1 MRIMMKRRALILAF
15 AAVLAL
21 CAPAAADEDTA
32 QSVTL
37 CHAGG
42 VTAVDLRYRVGDDA
56 AAVTVALAK
65 GVRGDW
71 NYVADE
77 HMLYVSVASADAID
91 LAQPIAVI
99 DAGGA
104 SLEPVLLLVNGRR
117 VAEPAF
123 AHTPQS
129 VPGTPAS
136 CDRPG
141 LSEGSVCAVCGA
153 VLKAQ
158 EEIPATGPVLSA
170 ELDAGG
176 TLHVQGALSD
186 AASAEETLLAAVYAS
201 DGRMLTVCDLSEQPP
216 NAINA
221 EVSGCT
227 GAARVSIFCLSSGY
241 APLNVPV
248 DIAVK

>member
-1 MRIMMKRRALILAF
+1 MMKRKALILVF

-37 CHAGG
+37 CHAGE

-56 AAVTVALAK
+56 EEITVALAK
-65 GVRGDW
+65 GVHGDW

-104 SLEPVLLLVNGRR
+104 SLEPVLLLVNGRQ
-117 VAEPAF
+117 VEEPAF

-129 VPGTPAS
+129 VPGIPAS
-136 CDRPG
+136 CDKPG
-141 LSEGSVCAVCGA
+141 LSEGSVCAVCDA
-153 VLKAQ
+153 VLKAR

-176 TLHVQGALSD
+176 TLRVQGALSD
-186 AASAEETLLAAVYAS
+186 AASAEGTLLAAVYAS
-201 DGRMLTVCDLSEQPP
+201 DGRMLTICDLSEQPP
-216 NAINA
+216 NAIDA

-227 GAARVSIFCLSSGY
+227 GAAHVSIFRLNGGY
-241 APLNVPV
+241 VPLDVPV
-248 DIAVK
+248 EIAVK

>member
-1 MRIMMKRRALILAF
+1 MKRRALILAF

-21 CAPAAADEDTA
+21 CAPAAAGEDTV

-37 CHAGG
+37 CHAGE
-42 VTAVDLRYRVGDDA
+42 VTAVDLHYRVGDDA

-71 NYVADE
+71 NYVADA

-104 SLEPVLLLVNGRR
+104 SLEPVLLLVNGRQ
-117 VAEPAF
+117 VTEPAF

-170 ELDAGG
+170 KLDAGG
-176 TLHVQGALSD
+176 TLRVQGALSD
-186 AASAEETLLAAVYAS
+186 AASAEGTLLAAVYAS
-201 DGRMLTVCDLSEQPP
+201 DGRMLTVCDLSEQPS
-216 NAINA
+216 NAIDA
-221 EVSGCT
+221 EISGCT
-227 GAARVSIFCLSSGY
+227 GAAHVSIFRLSDGY

-248 DIAVK
+248 EVTVE

>member
-1 MRIMMKRRALILAF
+1 MKRRALILAF

-104 SLEPVLLLVNGRR
+104 SLEPVLLLVNGQQ
-117 VAEPAF
+117 VAEPSF

-129 VPGTPAS
+129 VPSTPAS

-176 TLHVQGALSD
+176 TLRVQGALSD
-186 AASAEETLLAAVYAS
+186 AASAEGTLLAAVYAS
-201 DGRMLTVCDLSEQPP
+201 DGRMLTVCDLSEQPR
-216 NAINA
+216 NAIDA
-221 EVSGCT
+221 EASGCT
-227 GAARVSIFCLSSGY
+227 GAARVSIFRLSGGY

>member
-1 MRIMMKRRALILAF
+1 MMKRKALILAF

-21 CAPAAADEDTA
+21 CAPAAAEDTA
-32 QSVTL
+32 KSVTL
-37 CHAGG
+37 CHAGE

-56 AAVTVALAK
+56 EEVTVALAK
-65 GVRGDW
+65 GVHGDW

-104 SLEPVLLLVNGRR
+104 SLEPVLLLVNGRQ
-117 VAEPAF
+117 VEEPAF

-129 VPGTPAS
+129 VPGIPAS
-136 CDRPG
+136 CDKPG
-141 LSEGSVCAVCGA
+141 LSEGSVCAVCDA
-153 VLKAQ
+153 VLKAR

-176 TLHVQGALSD
+176 TLRVQGALSD
-186 AASAEETLLAAVYAS
+186 AASAEGTLLAAVYAS
-201 DGRMLTVCDLSEQPP
+201 DGRMLTVYDLSEQPP
-216 NAINA
+216 NAIDA

-227 GAARVSIFCLSSGY
+227 GAARVSIFRLSGGY
-241 APLNVPV
+241 APLDVPV
-248 DIAVK
+248 EIAVK